1 MFLPGKSFS
10 FWVFLPCLLPRSTK
24 RLVLA
29 MLKSSVTLQITPTP
43 RMKWWKWR
51 QMCSNCSSLNWA
63 VPQSRH
69 FLEGLPKFL
78 KKTIKPQNCN

>member
-10 FWVFLPCLLPRSTK
+10 FWVFLPCLLPRSMK

-43 RMKWWKWR
+43 RMRWWKWR
-51 QMCSNCSSLNWA
+51 LMCSNRSSLNWA
-63 VPQSRH
+63 VPQSRR